1 MQYDENGHGDHKFQ
15 VFCFVADTQHGD
27 KFAECAA
34 CRTEQKERAL
44 RDTLL
49 LFLCAV
55 LIGNGQDCG
64 CDIDDTII
72 GQQCE
77 LHGFQLKIHHIFL
90 ACLIL
95 MIILPQIRL
104 AVKGTQR
111 ERKKRM
117 IVIKKYHYVIAVL
130 ILVAAVFLAMKSAA
144 GREKNA
150 EPRAAENSVEV
161 VFPSTAPE
169 QKDSNAAETNAKAEE
184 PLVGVWI
191 PYMALDVTEKT
202 EEAFKENF
210 DAKLA
215 AAKSVGANAVFVH
228 VRPFAD
234 SLYPSEYE
242 SWSHLLTGMQGKDPS
257 YDPMEYMVNAAH
269 EQNMQF
275 HAWINPLRIAST
287 TIPPELDENGFYMQ
301 NYVNHPEYFMAY
313 NSGIYYT
320 PASAYIR
327 NRIADGAAE
336 IAEKYDV
343 DGIHFDDY
351 FYPTDDE
358 SIDAEQYAAYVK
370 ETEEPLTLHEWRT
383 ANVNALIAAVYSRVK
398 EANENVQ
405 FGISPQGNL
414 ENNEM
419 INADVYT
426 WCAQAGYIDY
436 VCPQLYY
443 SFENEALPFET
454 ALQNWCALKRLPSIK
469 LYIGLAV
476 YKAGTDADNGTWL
489 NTTDTLA
496 KQIDRAKEAGAD
508 GVVLYAVDHLT
519 GENAKAEMAN
529 AVPELE
535 RFKEAQQN

>member
-1 MQYDENGHGDHKFQ
+1 
-15 VFCFVADTQHGD
+15 
-27 KFAECAA
+27 
-34 CRTEQKERAL
+34 
-44 RDTLL
+44 
-49 LFLCAV
+49 
-55 LIGNGQDCG
+55 
-64 CDIDDTII
+64 
-72 GQQCE
+72 
-77 LHGFQLKIHHIFL
+77 
-90 ACLIL
+90 

-169 QKDSNAAETNAKAEE
+169 QEDSNAAETTAKAEE

-234 SLYPSEYE
+234 SLYPSGYE
-242 SWSHLLTGMQGKDPS
+242 SWSHLLTGMQGKDPG

-269 EQNMQF
+269 ERNMQF

-287 TIPPELDENGFYMQ
+287 TIPPELDGNGFYMQ
-301 NYVNHPEYFMAY
+301 NYVDHPEYFMAY
-313 NSGIYYT
+313 NSGIYYN

-489 NTTDTLA
+489 NTTDMLA

>member
-1 MQYDENGHGDHKFQ
+1 
-15 VFCFVADTQHGD
+15 
-27 KFAECAA
+27 
-34 CRTEQKERAL
+34 
-44 RDTLL
+44 
-49 LFLCAV
+49 
-55 LIGNGQDCG
+55 
-64 CDIDDTII
+64 
-72 GQQCE
+72 
-77 LHGFQLKIHHIFL
+77 
-90 ACLIL
+90 

-150 EPRAAENSVEV
+150 ESSAAENSVEV
-161 VFPSTAPE
+161 VFSSTAPE
-169 QKDSNAAETNAKAEE
+169 QEDSNAAETNAKAEE

-210 DAKLA
+210 GAKLA

-242 SWSHLLTGMQGKDPS
+242 SWSHLLTGMQGKDPG

-313 NSGIYYT
+313 NSGIYYN

-336 IAEKYDV
+336 IAE
-343 DGIHFDDY
+343 
-351 FYPTDDE
+351 
-358 SIDAEQYAAYVK
+358 
-370 ETEEPLTLHEWRT
+370 
-383 ANVNALIAAVYSRVK
+383 
-398 EANENVQ
+398 
-405 FGISPQGNL
+405 
-414 ENNEM
+414 
-419 INADVYT
+419 
-426 WCAQAGYIDY
+426 
-436 VCPQLYY
+436 
-443 SFENEALPFET
+443 
-454 ALQNWCALKRLPSIK
+454 
-469 LYIGLAV
+469 
-476 YKAGTDADNGTWL
+476 
-489 NTTDTLA
+489 NTTWTA
-496 KQIDRAKEAGAD
+496 FI
-508 GVVLYAVDHLT
+508 LT
-519 GENAKAEMAN
+519 TIFTPRTTKASTPSSTRRM
-529 AVPELE
+529 
-535 RFKEAQQN
+535 

>member
-1 MQYDENGHGDHKFQ
+1 MKTGMEITNFR
-15 VFCFVADTQHGD
+15 CFVLWRIHSMAINSPSAPPAAPSKRSVRSGTRHC
-27 KFAECAA
+27 FFCARRLSVTV
-34 CRTEQKERAL
+34 RTA
-44 RDTLL
+44 
-49 LFLCAV
+49 AV
-55 LIGNGQDCG
+55 ILMIQ
-64 CDIDDTII
+64 ID
-72 GQQCE
+72 QQCE
-77 LHGFQLKIHHIFL
+77 LHGFQFKIHHIFL

-150 EPRAAENSVEV
+150 EPSAAENSVEV

-169 QKDSNAAETNAKAEE
+169 QEDSNAAETNAKAEE

-202 EEAFKENF
+202 EEAFKKNF

-242 SWSHLLTGMQGKDPS
+242 SWSHLLTGTQGKDPG

-313 NSGIYYT
+313 NSGIYYN

>member
-1 MQYDENGHGDHKFQ
+1 MQYDENGHEDHKFQ
-15 VFCFVADTQHGD
+15 VFRFVADTQHGD

-44 RDTLL
+44 RDTPL
-49 LFLCAV
+49 LFLCAA

-72 GQQCE
+72 DQQCE
-77 LHGFQLKIHHIFL
+77 LHGFQFKIHHIFL

-150 EPRAAENSVEV
+150 EPSAAENSVEV
-161 VFPSTAPE
+161 VFSSTAPE
-169 QKDSNAAETNAKAEE
+169 QEDSNAAETTAKAEE

-242 SWSHLLTGMQGKDPS
+242 SWSHLLTGMQGKDPG

-313 NSGIYYT
+313 NSGIYYN

-508 GVVLYAVDHLT
+508 GMVLYAVDHLT